1 MSEKQIYSNV
11 VRELNQRAYE
21 YVRNGMS
28 IEAAIKQAVTDWKGH
43 LAGVG
48 YKILSVD
55 EIEKNGGL
63 TFFEDHGGKP

>member
-1 MSEKQIYSNV
+1 
-11 VRELNQRAYE
+11 
-21 YVRNGMS
+21 MS

-63 TFFEDHGGKP
+63 TFFEPYGGQAVEHPSEIS

>member
-1 MSEKQIYSNV
+1 MSDEHTGYII
-11 VRELNQRAYE
+11 RELNERATA
-21 YVRNGMS
+21 YVRNGMG
-28 IEAAIKQAVTDWKGH
+28 IEAAIKQAVTDWKHH

-63 TFFEDHGGKP
+63 TFFESYGGKP